1 MAGIPLFRVFQ
12 FHIGTI
18 KSVSNEANRKNNK
31 QFQFH
36 IGTIKR
42 LPWIEQFLV
51 LGHFNSTLVRLKDY
65 INGFGSVKDDV
76 FQFHIGTIKSQ
87 ND

>member
-42 LPWIEQFLV
+42 PLSV
-51 LGHFNSTLVRLKDY
+51 LTDPNLTHFNSTLVRLKGLQLFCKADL
-65 INGFGSVKDDV
+65 
-76 FQFHIGTIKSQ
+76 
-87 ND
+87 